1 MMPGP
6 QIVVIDDEVEVR
18 QLWVDTL
25 RRAGYAVEGFALG
38 GEALA
43 RLPELR
49 PDLILL
55 DMIMPEMDGYEF
67 LARLRANPDSAR
79 VPLLIVSALG
89 EFLSGAIDE
98 RGAATMGVAA
108 ILAKPVDLPALVE
121 RVRLIVGPPRR

>member
-38 GEALA
+38 GGALA

-49 PDLILL
+49 PDLILF
-55 DMIMPEMDGYEF
+55 D
-67 LARLRANPDSAR
+67 
-79 VPLLIVSALG
+79 
-89 EFLSGAIDE
+89 
-98 RGAATMGVAA
+98 
-108 ILAKPVDLPALVE
+108 
-121 RVRLIVGPPRR
+121 